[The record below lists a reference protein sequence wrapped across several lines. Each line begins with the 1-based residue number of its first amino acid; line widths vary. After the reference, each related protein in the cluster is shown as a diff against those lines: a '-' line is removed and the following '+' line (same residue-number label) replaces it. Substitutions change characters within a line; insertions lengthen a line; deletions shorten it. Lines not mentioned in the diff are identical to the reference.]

1 MATGL
6 FYLAVCATVGGLA
19 FAVVVALSGRDQVI
33 GVARSLVLIEHAV
46 RPHEVA
52 RNELPASERLSK
64 PFLGAMRDLA
74 LRLSPTGTGQ
84 RLAKLLDFAGN
95 PDTWTV
101 ERLLGAKGAGL
112 LALGVLGLVLGGGLT
127 LRGLLIGA
135 AAAAFGFFLPDIL
148 VYNAGQKRQELL
160 RLGLADALDMLTVCV
175 EAGQGFDAAIRQV
188 ARTLTGPVAG
198 EFARVLQEIQ
208 IGKPR
213 GTAFSALAERTSVAE
228 IKTFVTA
235 LVQAD
240 RLGLPIGKVLREQ
253 AKQMRLIRRQ
263 RAEEKAQK
271 VPIKILFPM
280 LLCIFPALFIVIIG
294 PAALKIIAVFS
305 HLGAA

>member
-1 MATGL
+1 MSTTLL
-6 FYLAVCATVGGLA
+6 FVAAGAMVTGLA
-19 FAVVVALSGRDQVI
+19 FALILALNGRGEVI

-46 RPHEVA
+46 RPQEVG
-52 RNELPASERLSK
+52 RSELPATERLAK
-64 PFLGAMRDLA
+64 PFVNTLRAMA
-74 LRLSPTGTGQ
+74 LRLSPTGTVQ
-84 RLAKLLDFAGN
+84 RLAKRLDFAGN
-95 PDTWTV
+95 PATWTV
-101 ERLLGAKGAGL
+101 ERLLAAKGAGL
-112 LALGVLGLVLGGGLT
+112 LVFGLVGLVFGGGLT
-127 LRGLLIGA
+127 LRGFFVGA
-135 AAAAFGFFLPDIL
+135 AVAAFGFFLPDIL
-148 VYNAGQKRQELL
+148 VYNAGQKRQEEL

-175 EAGQGFDAAIRQV
+175 EAGQGFDAAIMQV
-188 ARTLTGPVAG
+188 ARALTGPVGG

-213 GTAFSALAERTSVAE
+213 GDAFSALAERTSAAE

-253 AKQMRLIRRQ
+253 ANQMRLVRRQ

-280 LLCIFPALFIVIIG
+280 LLCIFPALFIIVIG
-294 PAALKIIAVFS
+294 PGAIRMVGLFS
-305 HLGAA
+305 QLH

>member
-1 MATGL
+1 MATAL
-6 FYLAVCATVGGLA
+6 LYLAAGAMIAGLA
-19 FAVVVALSGRDQVI
+19 LALAFALSGRGQVI

-46 RPHEVA
+46 KPQEVG
-52 RNELPASERLSK
+52 RNELPATERLSK
-64 PFLGAMRDLA
+64 PFLSAMRAMA

-84 RLAKLLDFAGN
+84 RLGKLLDFAGN
-95 PDTWTV
+95 PGTWTV
-101 ERLLGAKGAGL
+101 ERLLAAKGVGL
-112 LALGVLGLVLGGGLT
+112 LVLGPLGLVFGGGLT
-127 LRGLLIGA
+127 FGGILIGA
-135 AAAAFGFFLPDIL
+135 AAAGFGFFLPDIL
-148 VYNAGQKRQELL
+148 VYNAGQKRQETL
-160 RLGLADALDMLTVCV
+160 RRGLADALDMLTVCV
-175 EAGQGFDAAIRQV
+175 EAGQGFDAAIMQV
-188 ARTLTGPVAG
+188 ARSVTGPVAG

-213 GTAFSALAERTSVAE
+213 GDAFSALSERTSVPE

-253 AKQMRLIRRQ
+253 ANQMRLIRGQ

-280 LLCIFPALFIVIIG
+280 LLCIFPALFIVVIG
-294 PAALKIIAVFS
+294 PGAIKMVGIFA
-305 HLGAA
+305 HLG